1 MYRIGDLAREAEV
14 TVRTIRYYEELGLI
28 DAPDREDGEQRRYT
42 DKDLIYLKRIIQLK
56 SYGLT
61 LVEIKEIIDL
71 GKTDPSGEKRRT
83 MLLKHYREK
92 MSDAISRREKL
103 ENYINDLQWH
113 VEQLEEVDD
122 FQGCPGPA
130 CADCKFLE
138 KCRFSVNIEPTKESI

>member
-1 MYRIGDLAREAEV
+1 MYRIGDLAKEANI

-28 DAPDREDGEQRRYT
+28 DAPDRKDSGQRRFS
-42 DKDLIYLKRIIQLK
+42 DKDLIYIKRIIQLK

-92 MSDAISRREKL
+92 VSDAITKREKL
-103 ENYINDLQWH
+103 DNYIDDLKWH
-113 VEQLEEVDD
+113 IVQLEEVND

-130 CADCKFLE
+130 CKDCKFLE
-138 KCRFSVNIEPTKESI
+138 KCRFAVK